1 MKSDN
6 LIWLDEP
13 SPFFIC
19 GECGR
24 NIFKLLVYIDDEYCG
39 DAEIE
44 KGSWFFSFNFLRT
57 KSYEIKLLGF
67 YEKEKAVSIKRYFVI
82 D

>member
-19 GECGR
+19 G
-24 NIFKLLVYIDDEYCG
+24 

-44 KGSWFFSFNFLRT
+44 KGSWFFSFNFLQE
-57 KSYEIKLLGF
+57 KSYELKLLAF
-67 YEKEKAVSIKRYFVI
+67 YEKNKAVSTRRFFVI

>member
-1 MKSDN
+1 MTNDN

-13 SPFFIC
+13 SLFFIS

-24 NIFKLLVYIDDEYCG
+24 NIFKMLVYIDDTFCG
-39 DAEIE
+39 EAELE